1 MSRGKAKAT
10 LTLANGTKLSASSQ
24 LIFTQSEVLIPLSF
38 YNKKLGLSLAFS
50 ISIDVYD
57 LSPSLSEVPYEYEIG
72 FASNLED
79 SANFN
84 FDVESALLYAEL
96 LGAELDE
103 DRFPEDVEINIS
115 RSKWTVDKED
125 NAANLKLTYKAK
137 DGTFKGSFKV
147 YDLSRSRAKAI
158 TLSVRGVV
166 IGGIGYGSAAYKKVC
181 AVPVWIE

>member
-1 MSRGKAKAT
+1 M
-10 LTLANGTKLSASSQ
+10 
-24 LIFTQSEVLIPLSF
+24 LIPLSF

-50 ISIDVYD
+50 ISIDAYD
-57 LSPSLSEVPYEYEIG
+57 LSPSLSEVPYEYKIG

-84 FDVESALLYAEL
+84 FDVKCALLYAEL

-115 RSKWTVDKED
+115 RNKWTVDKED

-166 IGGIGYGSAAYKKVC
+166 IDGIGYGSAAYKKVC